1 MENPMTQAFIVDAV
15 RTPRGR
21 GSDKGTLKDIKPAQL
36 LAQALHGLQQR
47 QSIDTDAICDAAI
60 GCVTQTAD
68 QGSNIGKMAVML
80 AGWSDAVS
88 AFTLNRYCASGLTAV
103 QLAAGQA
110 LANDALAV
118 GGGVEMMSRV
128 PMGSDCGPLTHDSEL
143 QTATGLVSIGLAA
156 DAVATMEGFSR
167 AQCDDYAALSQQR
180 ACTAREQGWFRS
192 LLPVQDASGATLLTQ
207 DETPRAGTTSAS
219 LATLPP
225 AFARLGEKSG
235 IDKLLCAKYGLAAID
250 HVQHAGNSPAMADG
264 ASAVLVASAGAL
276 KRHGLHPRARIL
288 ASADASVDRTLALT
302 GSVAAT
308 QKALARAGLSVA
320 DIDLFEVNESFAAL
334 MLHYMRHLDVPIDK
348 LNVNGGAI
356 ALGHA
361 MGSTGSAL
369 IGTVLDELERR
380 AARRA
385 VIVICGAAGVAV
397 AMVIERCEA

>member
-1 MENPMTQAFIVDAV
+1 MKHAYIIDAV

-21 GSDKGTLKDIKPAQL
+21 GSDKGALKAIKPAQL
-36 LAQALHGLQQR
+36 LAQTLQGLQQR
-47 QSIDTDAICDAAI
+47 QALDTEAVCDAAI
-60 GCVTQTAD
+60 GCVTQTSD
-68 QGSNIGKMAVML
+68 QGSNIGKLAVML

-103 QLAAGQA
+103 QLAASQA

-128 PMGSDCGPLTHDSEL
+128 PMASDSGPLTHDLEL
-143 QTATGLVSIGLAA
+143 QRATDLVPIGLAA
-156 DAVATMEGFSR
+156 DAIATIAGFSR

-180 ACTAREQGWFRS
+180 ACTARDSGWFRS
-192 LLPVQDASGATLLTQ
+192 LLPVQDANGATLLTQ
-207 DETPRAGTTSAS
+207 DETPRAATTSES
-219 LATLPP
+219 LAALQS

-235 IDKLLCAKYGLAAID
+235 IDKILCARYGLAAID
-250 HVQHAGNSPAMADG
+250 HVQTAGNSPAMADG
-264 ASAVLVASAGAL
+264 ASAVLVASARAMQ
-276 KRHGLHPRARIL
+276 RHGLRPRARIL

-302 GSVAAT
+302 SAVTAT
-308 QKALARAGLSVA
+308 EKALARAGLSVA

-369 IGTVLDELERR
+369 IGTAMDELERR
-380 AARRA
+380 DARRA
-385 VIVICGAAGVAV
+385 IVAICGAAGVAV
-397 AMVIERCEA
+397 AMVIERCNQ